1 MREGCAQF
9 HGFNSSPSVFGGG
22 LGGGLEAVLNLCE
35 NGLRLHQSFAIRKAQ
50 HAKPMLGEPLCASLI
65 PRALIFM
72 LPSIQLDYHH
82 AFRRNRSRRCR
93 ARSDAGDETARLID
107 AAADASRAAARRS
120 GRGAVAVPGRAGEEA
135 CSSQKILGRGS
146 AVKNRHP
153 ALPRWTPTP
162 TLPQNC
168 GGGSRTL
175 NLRSIQKT

>member
-1 MREGCAQF
+1 MRTA
-9 HGFNSSPSVFGGG
+9 SV
-22 LGGGLEAVLNLCE
+22 
-35 NGLRLHQSFAIRKAQ
+35 SIRASRSEKAQ

-162 TLPQNC
+162 TPPKLRGRESNLEPEEHSKNLKLLTPLPW
-168 GGGSRTL
+168 
-175 NLRSIQKT
+175 